1 MAGHNQWSKVKN
13 INTKVVAIMDQI
25 FGRCR

>member
-1 MAGHNQWSKVKN
+1 MAGHNQWSKVRN
-13 INTKVVAIMDQI
+13 INAKVVAIMDQI